1 MNLFFIIMATVLFA
15 LIANLFI
22 LYNHHKIY
30 KKIFITIP
38 VLFVIFFYYF
48 ISTNFLHPE
57 IFKPT
62 KNLTVFAPTGN
73 YYNLTLNAFKKG
85 ELHLTDSTKYPALK
99 EKDIYKNFLL
109 YAKRDINLLRLLDT
123 SFYNNKIYFYFGIT
137 PVLLFYAPFNL
148 ITGLFLTDKFIV
160 FILSSLTFILSLL
173 IIKKSIKKITHKQTS
188 ISMDILTIFLIGICN
203 YQPFLLIRPFSY
215 EVAITSAIFFLFL
228 CLYFLLIYF
237 YTNKNLY
244 ILIFCIAMLIALSVG
259 CRPHYVLF
267 IPLFIIVIILTELF
281 KKTDKK
287 TIMKIL
293 IIFIIPLTLY
303 GSFLAVYN
311 YLRFDSIFEFGRT
324 YQLNDLNQLDWHF
337 KIQDLFIAI
346 KYNLFQTPIINTNFP
361 LFSLV
366 SAKGHSIGNEFITGI
381 IYTFPLIL
389 ILLLFPFTLYI
400 LWKKDKT
407 ISIFLLLLTF
417 ISTVNFF
424 VDTSIGG
431 IIQRFLFEYLCILVL
446 ISIIIFY
453 YLYTSTKSVLI
464 KYSLNIFF
472 IAIYIF
478 SIYINISLLFCYE
491 NSLFYRALS
500 NGNYEKIVNFLF

>member
-1 MNLFFIIMATVLFA
+1 MKLFFIILATVLFA
-15 LIANLFI
+15 LGVDLFSN
-22 LYNHHKIY
+22 YYKYKIY
-30 KKIFITIP
+30 KKIFILISI
-38 VLFVIFFYYF
+38 LFVIFFYYF
-48 ISTNFLHPE
+48 ISTNLFHPE
-57 IFKPT
+57 MFKPT
-62 KNLTVFAPTGN
+62 KNILIYVPVGN
-73 YYNLTLNAFKKG
+73 YYNVVLNSLKNNR
-85 ELHLTDSTKYPALK
+85 LYISDSSVYPILNQPEIYRNFSKYAM
-99 EKDIYKNFLL
+99 KNQKLF
-109 YAKRDINLLRLLDT
+109 DT
-123 SFYNNKIYFYFGIT
+123 SYYNGKVYLYFGIT
-137 PVLLFYAPFNL
+137 PLLAFYTPFYL
-148 ITGLFLTDKFIV
+148 ITDLFLTDKLV
-160 FILSSLTFILSLL
+160 TFILLSLTFIISF
-173 IIKKSIKKITHKQTS
+173 IITKKIIQKITTTK
-188 ISMDILTIFLIGICN
+188 IPFYMDILVIFLIGFCN
-203 YQPFLLIRPFSY
+203 YAIFLLSKTCSY
-215 EVAITSAIFFLFL
+215 EVAIASAVFLLFLSLCLFLIYSYSRSSYLLIFFISLF
-228 CLYFLLIYF
+228 
-237 YTNKNLY
+237 
-244 ILIFCIAMLIALSVG
+244 IALSVG
-259 CRPHYVLF
+259 CRPHYILF
-267 IPLFIIVIILTELF
+267 IPLFIIAIILTELF
-281 KKTDKK
+281 KKTDNK
-287 TIMKIL
+287 TIMKFL
-293 IIFIIPLTLY
+293 LVFIIPLILY
-303 GSFLAVYN
+303 GSLLALYN

-324 YQLNDLNQLDWHF
+324 YQLNELNPIDWHF
-337 KIQDLFIAI
+337 KIQDLLTGI
-346 KYNLFQTPIINTNFP
+346 KYNLFQSPIINTKFP

-491 NSLFYRALS
+491 NSLYYRASS
-500 NGNYEKIVNFLF
+500 NGNYEKIVDFLS